1 MVLQTEILIC
11 YRRRLDLIDQT
22 ASSAAESAASSD
34 ESGGIARPDVN
45 DQRAQ
50 ETNDF
55 LDQQLTSQY
64 GLPSTSRESLDVG
77 HGSDDEEAEI
87 HHHQA
92 CGAST
97 CAWLRLQQDPAAQS
111 YIKQHPR
118 CYGPERLLMQYR
130 EQDGRQYFQY
140 SLASGQ
146 LLRFVHSKVSKEDA

>member
-1 MVLQTEILIC
+1 MIV
-11 YRRRLDLIDQT
+11 QT
-22 ASSAAESAASSD
+22 ASSAAESAHSSA
-34 ESGGIARPDVN
+34 ESGNSARPDVN

-50 ETNDF
+50 ETADF
-55 LDQQLTSQY
+55 LGQHVTSQY
-64 GLPSTSRESLDVG
+64 DLPSSSRESLDVG
-77 HGSDDEEAEI
+77 HSSDDQEAQI

-97 CAWLRLQQDPAAQS
+97 RAWLRLQQDPAEQC

-118 CYGPERLLMQYR
+118 CYGPGRLLVQYK
-130 EQDGRQYFQY
+130 EQDGRQYFKY